1 MLNGKK
7 RNQRSVPRRSPL
19 DLPISTP
26 FHLRMNGVGILYIE
40 NETSKGVTTFG
51 LWALDCVVIFH
62 RYGEVNVFYY
72 SLPCVKGGGTAC
84 RDGGIVKIKI
94 YVKTIPQ
101 SASLTAPFAQGS
113 LTMLHRCNEANN

>member
-1 MLNGKK
+1 
-7 RNQRSVPRRSPL
+7 
-19 DLPISTP
+19 
-26 FHLRMNGVGILYIE
+26 MNGVGIMHIK

-51 LWALDCVVIFH
+51 LWALDCVVMFH
-62 RYGEVNVFYY
+62 RYGEANVFYY

-94 YVKTIPQ
+94 YAKTIPQ

-113 LTMLHRCNEANN
+113 LTMFHRYCEVINYHHTL